1 MSLGYRVHYPCCRAS
16 DATQTL
22 RRAAETAKQTASQ
35 AAEELRNSQVSFQAG
50 DAGSSSFAS
59 DCLGP
64 GQRFCGSSTC
74 QQAPWWRF
82 PGGHGLPAAPNSL
95 QKSSP
100 AHSRSIAP
108 PSKPVVGGHPSLN
121 CRQPSQ
127 RPAQTPTQQ
136 LQGTR
141 PALPAAALRVLAPS
155 QHKGHRPVA
164 LRHQATSRGSGQS
177 SSRPALLGLE
187 PSKGPSSRQQQRGEA

>member
-50 DAGSSSFAS
+50 DAGSSSFA
-59 DCLGP
+59 LG
-64 GQRFCGSSTC
+64 QDRDFGSSTC

-95 QKSSP
+95 QKSSL

-108 PSKPVVGGHPSLN
+108 PSKPVVGGHASLN
-121 CRQPSQ
+121 CRQPSR